1 MKAAD
6 VRILPALD
14 PGESYVD
21 PSFLLV
27 ETANDAAGEAVT
39 TIHHVAS
46 ATGDGD
52 GWKVATLGHSARLSH
67 AAACE
72 WAVSYAAS
80 RDIPLVYERDDTQRG
95 AAYAAAHSAGTTA
108 SGAADSAAK

>member
-52 GWKVATLGHSARLSH
+52 GWKVATLGHSGRKSIFSWKNGCL
-67 AAACE
+67 
-72 WAVSYAAS
+72 SYA
-80 RDIPLVYERDDTQRG
+80 IWLWQILRG
-95 AAYAAAHSAGTTA
+95 TKAICLMLLN
-108 SGAADSAAK
+108 

>member
-52 GWKVATLGHSARLSH
+52 GWKVATLGHSARRSADH
-67 AAACE
+67 RSDDRGE
-72 WAVSYAAS
+72 RIRAVRRRMRARRNRAS
-80 RDIPLVYERDDTQRG
+80 TYRRTRARHRRTPR
-95 AAYAAAHSAGTTA
+95 AG
-108 SGAADSAAK
+108 SR